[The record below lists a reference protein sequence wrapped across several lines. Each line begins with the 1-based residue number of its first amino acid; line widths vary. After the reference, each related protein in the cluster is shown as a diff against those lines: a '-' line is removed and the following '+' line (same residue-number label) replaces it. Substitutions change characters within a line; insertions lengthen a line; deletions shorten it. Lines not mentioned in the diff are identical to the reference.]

1 MRLQRRRS
9 DMDARVKR
17 GSVLD
22 ARNRLLVSVW
32 PGDSFKAIGV
42 RAAGEVANATIDH
55 SDIRGLDTAWS

>member
-1 MRLQRRRS
+1 
-9 DMDARVKR
+9 MDARVKR